1 MRTAKVSRPLVSL
14 YSLHL
19 PCRRCT
25 KLALLHC
32 TVCCL
37 ACAWFG
43 PAGGWAM
50 RMGHESMKNT
60 WECRKSYTQEKRT
73 MLAEP
78 AKIRHFP
85 LAPVSVGWVPDRAPA
100 GAVAPAKDAERC
112 AGGLPT
118 ENKAREG
125 SRRRHVVRC
134 WYCRPG
140 RQGPGWYCCKFQQG
154 VAGGTVANFN
164 SALALT
170 SPQPVLHELL
180 INGVGAVIRKL
191 AEHVPAG
198 CFQRVAIVAE

>member
-1 MRTAKVSRPLVSL
+1 MPPFDYISVAA
-14 YSLHL
+14 LHG
-19 PCRRCT
+19 
-25 KLALLHC
+25 LLLGLR
-32 TVCCL
+32 VV
-37 ACAWFG
+37 G
-43 PAGGWAM
+43 PAGGWSM
-50 RMGHESMKNT
+50 RMGHESMKKT
-60 WECRKSYTQEKRT
+60 WDRRKSCATEKRT

-85 LAPVSVGWVPDRAPA
+85 LAPIFRRLGARTAHPQGRSASEGRAA
-100 GAVAPAKDAERC
+100 LAERC

-118 ENKAREG
+118 ENKARQGEPP
-125 SRRRHVVRC
+125 SPRC
-134 WYCRPG
+134 SLLVLSARTQG
-140 RQGPGWYCCKFQQG
+140 RGWYCCKFQQG

-170 SPQPVLHELL
+170 SPQPVLHKLL